1 MPKNIITQKVKK
13 SFTNAFAE
21 NVYELENGIKIY
33 ISYGND
39 IVNIE
44 MPIKEEK

>member
-1 MPKNIITQKVKK
+1 MKKNIITQKVAK

-33 ISYGND
+33 ISYGGD

-44 MPIKEEK
+44 MPMEEK